1 MAESFFPEEEVHSGE
16 QSSPPPEQPSPGLQ
30 EEPPQPTD
38 ELASDESR
46 LAALISYIPFLCFIP
61 LLNMRDNKV
70 ALFHARQGTILF
82 LIELAAAV
90 LLIDG
95 ISDFIFKAVLV
106 ASVCLAASGIYFA
119 LQGKS
124 VRLPVIGDLAD
135 KTKL

>member
-1 MAESFFPEEEVHSGE
+1 MADSFFPEEEVHTSE
-16 QSSPPPEQPSPGLQ
+16 QLSPPPDQPVPGLD
-30 EEPPQPTD
+30 EPSAPAAD

-46 LAALISYIPFLCFIP
+46 LAALIAYIPFLCFIP
-61 LLNMRDNKV
+61 LLNMRENKV

-90 LLIDG
+90 LLVDG
-95 ISDFIFKAVLV
+95 ISDFIFKAILV
-106 ASVCLAASGIYFA
+106 GAVILAASGIYFA

-124 VRLPVIGDLAD
+124 MRLPIIGDLAD

>member
-1 MAESFFPEEEVHSGE
+1 MADSFFPEEDVHTGE
-16 QSSPPPEQPSPGLQ
+16 QSSAPQEPPAPGLNEQPAPAA
-30 EEPPQPTD
+30 D
-38 ELASDESR
+38 ELSSDESR
-46 LAALISYIPFLCFIP
+46 LAALIAYIPFLCFIP
-61 LLNMRDNKV
+61 LLNMRENKV

-90 LLIDG
+90 LLVDG

-106 ASVCLAASGIYFA
+106 AAVILAAAGIYFA

-124 VRLPVIGDLAD
+124 VRLPIIGDLAD

>member
-1 MAESFFPEEEVHSGE
+1 MAESFFPDEHVQVGAEN
-16 QSSPPPEQPSPGLQ
+16 PPPQNHVNTELPLQSPVA
-30 EEPPQPTD
+30 D
-38 ELASDESR
+38 ELESDESR
-46 LAALISYIPFLCFIP
+46 LAALIAYIPFLCFIP
-61 LLNMRDNKV
+61 LLNMRENKV

-95 ISDFIFKAVLV
+95 ISDFFFKAILV
-106 ASVCLAASGIYFA
+106 GAVVLAAAGIYFA

-124 VRLPVIGDLAD
+124 VRLPVISDLAD

>member
-1 MAESFFPEEEVHSGE
+1 MAESFFPEEEVHSAE
-16 QSSPPPEQPSPGLQ
+16 QAPPPPEQPAPGLD
-30 EEPPQPTD
+30 EPPPAD

-46 LAALISYIPFLCFIP
+46 LAALIAYIPFLCFIP
-61 LLNMRDNKV
+61 LLNMRENKV

-90 LLIDG
+90 LLVDG
-95 ISDFIFKAVLV
+95 ISDFIFKAILV
-106 ASVCLAASGIYFA
+106 GAVILAASGIYFA

-124 VRLPVIGDLAD
+124 MRLPIIGDLAD